1 MLRVIE
7 TKPKILEKD
16 DQMKGAQGKGVRCGS
31 QGRVSLT
38 EDDTFPI

>member
-7 TKPKILEKD
+7 TELKILERD
-16 DQMKGAQGKGVRCGS
+16 DQMKGAQGRRVRCRR

-38 EDDTFPI
+38 EDDTLPI